1 MNRKREE
8 ELMQLAFGD
17 LRREENG
24 PLQAEIST
32 DPEAA
37 KTFSSYRDM
46 CDGLKALRDVPEMQL
61 STERLR
67 DAILNGGLQPKPVS
81 RWNFNWLAT
90 PIAVGACAF
99 VIVLAVRKPHTIP
112 MPSGGSS
119 VAMDFPGK
127 TIKPHIPMA
136 DGPDTLFPGSSLSS
150 SMNLGRGLEKAT
162 EPTHEP
168 VDTSSRV
175 RHHAIRRNSNSMMVA
190 ALTTTQNPGL
200 AKALSMPTQPAL
212 SFANEKTMDF
222 SRKAMNANLAN
233 MSAEQNS
240 PKGNEIVMIDAQ
252 PDAETGAARAT
263 EVKSGSNV
271 VIGG

>member
-1 MNRKREE
+1 VSFEMNRKREE

-24 PLQAEIST
+24 QLQAEIST

-37 KTFSSYRDM
+37 KAFSSYRDM

-67 DAILNGGLQPKPVS
+67 DAILSGGLQPRPVS

-112 MPSGGSS
+112 MPSGT
-119 VAMDFPGK
+119 VAMDTPSVDGSNPKKDWLGVTDFGANDDVSPK
-127 TIKPHIPMA
+127 TAPQA
-136 DGPDTLFPGSSLSS
+136 
-150 SMNLGRGLEKAT
+150 AT
-162 EPTHEP
+162 ISHDVTEQTP
-168 VDTSSRV
+168 RM
-175 RHHAIRRNSNSMMVA
+175 RHHVLRKNNGSMMVA
-190 ALTTTQNPGL
+190 ALTTTPNPGL
-200 AKALSMPTQPAL
+200 AKALSMPT
-212 SFANEKTMDF
+212 FGNI
-222 SRKAMNANLAN
+222 NANTSMTFAAKTADATRGAQ
-233 MSAEQNS
+233 AEQNS

-263 EVKSGSNV
+263 EVKSSSNV